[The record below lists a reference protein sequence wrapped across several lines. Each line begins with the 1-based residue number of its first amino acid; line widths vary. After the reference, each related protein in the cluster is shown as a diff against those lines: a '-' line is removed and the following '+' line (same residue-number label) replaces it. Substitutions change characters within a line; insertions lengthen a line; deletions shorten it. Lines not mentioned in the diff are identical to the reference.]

1 MQIKKMDLMENKR
14 INSNSYVHP
23 TQNSNRTMAKFHQNM
38 ASADDNSGI
47 PPVPALP
54 PMGKTGGHMSKDE
67 FPTIFLGQ
75 NSPPGAVAGRK
86 DTPRMMMMAYCAV
99 AGAKDIHHSI
109 TSICDTEPRRWRM
122 GWRGRTG
129 VEISNN
135 QHAQGGMQDARGG
148 MGEGS
153 AE

>member
-1 MQIKKMDLMENKR
+1 LHQQTSHQFLFSNLFEMQIKKMDLMENKR

-54 PMGKTGGHMSKDE
+54 PMGETGGHMSKDE

-99 AGAKDIHHSI
+99 AGAKDRPPQYHIN
-109 TSICDTEPRRWRM
+109 M
-122 GWRGRTG
+122 
-129 VEISNN
+129 
-135 QHAQGGMQDARGG
+135 
-148 MGEGS
+148 
-153 AE
+153 